1 MTLLQGA
8 GAGRAAASPPS
19 ANLPQDRWFRLQ
31 GLGLWFTRTVRTS
44 SWEGGEKPTL
54 ARGRGLSE
62 GQVSSRGADGLR
74 PTRAAVRR
82 VGELAGGTEDG
93 LPLSTARGPC
103 QPPRSPQPAFL
114 YPTPHPAGSTALYQP
129 LSCWQPPSPSGLLQT
144 PRNLGSLDTRHGTV
158 APARVLAGG
167 GREAAQ
173 AVNPPPLTPT
183 NIQWGGR
190 TWCRPS
196 CSPHPHPQRLWPT
209 AGIPLGVLTQG
220 QKPPARS
227 EAGPYGLSRSRAKRR

>member
-19 ANLPQDRWFRLQ
+19 ANLPKDRWFWLQ
-31 GLGLWFTRTVRTS
+31 GLGLWFTWAVRTS

-62 GQVSSRGADGLR
+62 GQVSSWEADGLR
-74 PTRAAVRR
+74 PTRAAVQR
-82 VGELAGGTEDG
+82 VGELAGGTEEG

-114 YPTPHPAGSTALYQP
+114 YPTSHPGGSTALYQP

-183 NIQWGGR
+183 NIQGGEG
-190 TWCRPS
+190 PG
-196 CSPHPHPQRLWPT
+196 
-209 AGIPLGVLTQG
+209 AA
-220 QKPPARS
+220 PPA
-227 EAGPYGLSRSRAKRR
+227 APIPTPKGCGPRQASHWEF